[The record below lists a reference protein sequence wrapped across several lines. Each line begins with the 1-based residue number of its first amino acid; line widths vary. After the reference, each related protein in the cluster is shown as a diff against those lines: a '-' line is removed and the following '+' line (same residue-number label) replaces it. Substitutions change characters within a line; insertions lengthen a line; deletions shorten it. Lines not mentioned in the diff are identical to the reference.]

1 MAIYKTA
8 IEKPVTTA
16 LIFIAVIV
24 IGIYSF
30 VKLPVDMFPQ
40 MDPPYITV
48 MTTYP
53 GASASEM
60 ETNVTKYMENALTS
74 VDHLKHITSQSKD
87 NMSMVVLELEW
98 GANMDEAVN
107 DVRSYVDMTKSNLP
121 DN

>member
-1 MAIYKTA
+1 MAIYKSA

-30 VKLPVDMFPQ
+30 MKLPVDMFPQ

-53 GASASEM
+53 GVHGERPD
-60 ETNVTKYMENALTS
+60 LC
-74 VDHLKHITSQSKD
+74 
-87 NMSMVVLELEW
+87 
-98 GANMDEAVN
+98 
-107 DVRSYVDMTKSNLP
+107 RSPQTYHFP
-121 DN
+121 IEG

>member
-1 MAIYKTA
+1 MSIYKSA
-8 IEKPVTTA
+8 IEKPVTTV
-16 LIFIAVIV
+16 LIFVAVIV

-30 VKLPVDMFPQ
+30 LKLPIDQFPE

-60 ETNVTKYMENALTS
+60 ETNVTKIMENALTS

-87 NMSMVVLELEW
+87 NISMVEQLRQAGYLQVLHFLH
-98 GANMDEAVN
+98 A
-107 DVRSYVDMTKSNLP
+107 YLP
-121 DN
+121 VLHYGG